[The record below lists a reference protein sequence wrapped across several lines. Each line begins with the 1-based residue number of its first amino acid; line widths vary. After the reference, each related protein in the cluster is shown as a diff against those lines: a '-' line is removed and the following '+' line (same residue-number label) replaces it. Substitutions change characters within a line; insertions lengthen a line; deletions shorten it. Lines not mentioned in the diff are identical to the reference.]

1 MIETIAEG
9 NGPQK
14 LWKRSHAE
22 IIGDG
27 RRNASVELAGGLRRE
42 EVEET

>member
-1 MIETIAEG
+1 MIETIAEE

-22 IIGDG
+22 IISGG
-27 RRNASVELAGGLRRE
+27 RRNASVEFAGGLIRE